1 MSQIEK
7 ADFTP
12 SAPNFKQLV
21 LMNFQGLTNFP
32 YIEEDFDALTN
43 YGLLSKVVEYLNQVI
58 SNNNEQNS
66 LMTALYNAYVSLQN
80 YVNDYFD
87 NLDVQDEINNK
98 LDDMAQDGSLTA
110 LIKKYLDPYIAEQN
124 IRIGNVENLV
134 ESLAS
139 GSPKGVYATTNA
151 LITANPETG
160 VYIVTSD
167 GHIYSWTHGG
177 STPVDLG
184 VYQATG
190 IADNS
195 ITSSILK
202 NNVVTY
208 SKIGDK
214 NLTAIEDYYKL
225 NNIFI
230 VDTNKLIDSV
240 VENPTSQS
248 TVEVSGNN
256 AYGWA
261 LPFKYQINKQFKYMY
276 IPYLRMVND
285 GYITISIAST
295 TLSGNITNISD
306 YEITKSK
313 YFINAGTYYDLVIAL
328 ADFNYSSLTDGTEY
342 YFVIYSLTDETII
355 TYNSLNTLFMK
366 RKGSDDLGNFIDTTN
381 NSIKYIANS
390 GSWPFGNLGTSYYN
404 NFIPRFSLCLENP
417 LTLDLVNFIRT
428 AADVTNKLSGK
439 IVNFMGD
446 SITQGVGGN
455 LGGRVVENPFPK
467 IISDNTSCTSNNYG
481 IAGSTIGGDGSTV
494 NPTTEAI
501 MGYLP
506 MIDRLS
512 NMNNNADINVIFG
525 GTNDALADRQVPLGV
540 MGDTTNLTFYGALN
554 NIALYLLNNYPTKIN
569 LFITPLKR
577 QNQETG
583 NKFGLKLK
591 DYVDAVIEVANKY
604 GFPVLDL
611 YNEMGGTPLNSTWK
625 NSNMSDGTHPNQNY
639 YYNLAN
645 KITNFISSQL

>member
-1 MSQIEK
+1 MNENN
-7 ADFTP
+7 ANFTP
-12 SAPNFKQLV
+12 AAPNFKTLV
-21 LMNFQGLTNFP
+21 KMSFQGLTNFP

-43 YGLLSKVVEYLNQVI
+43 YGLLSKVVEYLNEVI
-58 SNNNEQNS
+58 SNNNEQNT
-66 LMTALYNAYVSLQN
+66 LMTNLYNAYVSLQD
-80 YVNDYFD
+80 YVNNYFD

-98 LDDMAQDGSLTA
+98 LDKMAQDGTLTQ
-110 LIKKYLDPYIAEQN
+110 LIKNYVDPYIAQQN
-124 IRIGNVENLV
+124 IRITNVENLV

-139 GSPKGVYATTNA
+139 GSPKGVYATTAA
-151 LITANPETG
+151 LISANPETG
-160 VYIVTSD
+160 VYIVTTD

-190 IADNS
+190 IDNNS
-195 ITSSILK
+195 ITSSMLK
-202 NNVVTY
+202 NNIVTY

-214 NLTAIEDYYKL
+214 NLTTIEDYYKL
-225 NNIFI
+225 NNIFV
-230 VDTNKLIDSV
+230 VDTDKLIDSV
-240 VENPTSQS
+240 VVNPTSQS
-248 TVEVSGNN
+248 TPETAGPNS
-256 AYGWA
+256 YGWA
-261 LPFKYQINKQFKYMY
+261 LPFKYDLDKQFKYLY

-285 GYITISIAST
+285 GYITVSIANT
-295 TLSGNITNISD
+295 TLSGNITNIST

-328 ADFNYSSLTDGTEY
+328 SDFDYSNLTDDTEY
-342 YFVIYSLTDETII
+342 YFVIYSLIDETTI

-366 RKGSDDLGNFIDTTN
+366 RKGSDNLGNFIDTTN
-381 NSIKYIANS
+381 NSVKYIANS
-390 GSWPFGNLGTSYYN
+390 SSWPFANLGDSYYN
-404 NFIPRFSLCLENP
+404 NYIPRFSLCLENP

-428 AADVTNKLSGK
+428 SADVTNKLSGK

-455 LGGRVVENPFPK
+455 LSGSVVDNPYPK

-494 NPTTEAI
+494 NPTSEAI

-506 MIDRLS
+506 MVNRLS
-512 NMNNNADINVIFG
+512 NMSSSADINVIFG

-583 NKFGLKLK
+583 NKFGLTLK
-591 DYVDAVIEVANKY
+591 DYVDAIIEVANNY

-625 NSNMSDGTHPNQNY
+625 NNNMSDGTHPNQNY
-639 YYNLAN
+639 YYNLAY
-645 KITNFISSQL
+645 KITNFINSQL